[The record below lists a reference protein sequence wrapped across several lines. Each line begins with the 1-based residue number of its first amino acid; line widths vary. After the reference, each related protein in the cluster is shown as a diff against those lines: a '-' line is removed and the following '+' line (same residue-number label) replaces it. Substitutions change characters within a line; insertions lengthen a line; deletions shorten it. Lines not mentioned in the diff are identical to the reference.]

1 MTSNRLPGHTLRFE
15 GKVYGYNHTVRQGR
29 ARCTCGAESLVLDS
43 DAARKRWHREHKDE
57 IREEI
62 RRDSEADDRTPTTKA
77 IRRLRQLVQEATP
90 GRWEVG
96 EDETGIGPEF
106 PIFMHDAG
114 CDMALF
120 ENEADARYA
129 AAMRPAVG
137 AALADFLDEVALTGV
152 IHRKRPSEAF
162 MALVRAI
169 EEASDG

>member
-1 MTSNRLPGHTLRFE
+1 MIPTS
-15 GKVYGYNHTVRQGR
+15 
-29 ARCTCGAESLVLDS
+29 
-43 DAARKRWHREHKDE
+43 
-57 IREEI
+57 
-62 RRDSEADDRTPTTKA
+62 DDRTPTVKV
-77 IRRLRQLVQEATP
+77 IRHLRQLVQDATP

-96 EDETGIGPEF
+96 QDETELGPEF

-120 ENEADARYA
+120 KREADARYA

-162 MALVRAI
+162 MALVREI
-169 EEASDG
+169 EASDG